1 MYILSQIN
9 SSIRSRFQKSREEE
23 QALDAKDI
31 REILLNCHNRR
42 LKTYLLVL
50 ASGGLRAT
58 EACAIRLCDIDFS
71 VNPTKIHV
79 RKEYT
84 KTRIARDIYI
94 SDEAT
99 KYLKDW
105 IDYKYNNRN
114 NNSNTVDNNR
124 SADYNNRIDYNKKK
138 KSEYL
143 VFQVQIHN
151 QKVTPQSIYAKL
163 MGQFQQL
170 LSVAGFSERKEGMK
184 RRKITL
190 HSFRR
195 FVKTTLSDCAGKEY
209 SEWFLGHAK
218 SSYYV
223 SKQEIRSATY
233 NEKCIKYLTFLD
245 YTTLEATGKN
255 IEAKLSEKEKE
266 IQLLTQRD
274 TMNTDA
280 IATLSDQLT
289 KVMQEI
295 EILKKQH

>member
-1 MYILSQIN
+1 
-9 SSIRSRFQKSREEE
+9 
-23 QALDAKDI
+23 
-31 REILLNCHNRR
+31 LNCHNRR
-42 LKTYLLVL
+42 LQAYLLVL

-58 EACAIRLCDIDFS
+58 EACAICLCDIDFS

-84 KTRIARDIYI
+84 KTRVARDIYI

-105 IDYKYNNRN
+105 IDYKYNSST
-114 NNSNTVDNNR
+114 NNSNIVDNRR
-124 SADYNNRIDYNKKK
+124 SSDYNNRIDYNNKK

-143 VFQVQIHN
+143 VFQVQINN
-151 QKVTPQSIYAKL
+151 QKVTPQSIYTKL
-163 MGQFQQL
+163 IRQFQQV
-170 LSVAGFSERKEGMK
+170 LSVAGFNERKEGMK

-195 FVKTTLSDCAGKEY
+195 FVKTTISDCAGKEY

-223 SKQEIRSATY
+223 NKQEIRAATY
-233 NEKCIKYLTFLD
+233 NEKCMKYLTFLD
-245 YTTLEATGKN
+245 YTTLESTGKN

-266 IQLLTQRD
+266 IQLLRQRD
-274 TMNTDA
+274 SVNTDA

-295 EILKKQH
+295 EILKKQQR

>member
-1 MYILSQIN
+1 M
-9 SSIRSRFQKSREEE
+9 
-23 QALDAKDI
+23 
-31 REILLNCHNRR
+31 
-42 LKTYLLVL
+42 L
-50 ASGGLRAT
+50 ASAGLRAT
-58 EACAIRLCDIDFS
+58 EGCAVRLCDIDFS

-84 KTRIARDIYI
+84 KTRVARDIYI

-105 IDYKYNNRN
+105 IDYRYSNYNNTTD
-114 NNSNTVDNNR
+114 NTR
-124 SADYNNRIDYNKKK
+124 STTYNNHIDNSKKK

-151 QKVTPQSIYAKL
+151 QKVTPQSIYTKL
-163 MGQFQQL
+163 IRQFQQL
-170 LSVAGFSERKEGMK
+170 LSVAGFSERKEGMN

-195 FVKTTLSDCAGKEY
+195 FVKTTISDCVGKEY

-223 SKQEIRSATY
+223 SKQEIRAATY
-233 NEKCIKYLTFLD
+233 NEKCMKYLTFLD

-266 IQLLTQRD
+266 IQLLRQRD
-274 TMNTDA
+274 SLNTDA
-280 IATLSDQLT
+280 IQNLSDQLM
-289 KVMQEI
+289 KVMAEVH
-295 EILKKQH
+295 EMKKQNES